1 MPGYWLFVTLHVMA
15 GALALGC
22 FWAAAWLRKG
32 SPRHRAVGKVFLLAM
47 TLIVLT
53 SVPITVQFAW
63 YRQQPLSALFLVYLM
78 ALTGNALWLSWR
90 AVTDKR
96 DWRVLV
102 ARPGWALSLWPM
114 LLSAIAVLAVGLGIG
129 QPLFVAFSSIGL
141 WAGWRM
147 WRFARR
153 GPQRADWALRQH
165 YQSMLG
171 AGIATHVAFFSIG
184 MRPVWRWLQ
193 AHLSVPA
200 VVIELFPW
208 LVPVAVAVLASC
220 WLERRYGRSRSA
232 AATSR

>member
-78 ALTGNALWLSWR
+78 ALTGNAVWLSWR

-114 LLSAIAVLAVGLGIG
+114 LLFALAVLLAGVLTG
-129 QPLFVAFSSIGL
+129 QVLFLSFSLIGL

-153 GPQRADWALRQH
+153 GPQRPDWALRQH

-171 AGIATHVAFFSIG
+171 AGIATHVGFLSIG
-184 MRPVWRWLQ
+184 MRPVWRWLHQ
-193 AHLSVPA
+193 HTQVPGA
-200 VVIELFPW
+200 VIELFPW
-208 LVPVAVAVLASC
+208 IAPVSVALLASW
-220 WLERRYGRSRSA
+220 WLERRYGRTRA
-232 AATSR
+232 AAVTSR

>member
-78 ALTGNALWLSWR
+78 ALTGNAVWLSWR

-114 LLSAIAVLAVGLGIG
+114 LLSAIAVLAVGLAIG

-220 WLERRYGRSRSA
+220 WLERRYRRSRSA

>member
-1 MPGYWLFVTLHVMA
+1 MPAYGLIVALHVLA
-15 GALALGC
+15 GAVGLFC
-22 FWAAAWLRKG
+22 FWSAAVLRKG
-32 SPRHRAVGKVFLLAM
+32 SPRHRAVGKGFLLAM
-47 TLIVLT
+47 LVVMLT
-53 SVPITVQFAW
+53 SLPMAVEFAW
-63 YRQQPLSALFLVYLM
+63 YRQQPLIALYLLYLM

-114 LLSAIAVLAVGLGIG
+114 LLFALAVLLAGMLTGRV
-129 QPLFVAFSSIGL
+129 LFLSFSLIGL

-153 GPQRADWALRQH
+153 GPQRPDWALRQH

-171 AGIATHVAFFSIG
+171 AGIATHVGFLSIG
-184 MRPVWRWLQ
+184 MRPVWRWLHQ
-193 AHLSVPA
+193 HTQVSGA
-200 VVIELFPW
+200 VIELFPW
-208 LVPVAVAVLASC
+208 IAPVSVALLASW
-220 WLERRYGRSRSA
+220 WLERRYGRSRAA